1 MKIIFV
7 VFMVVMFIF
16 LFVLAVIDDRR
27 KKEIAN
33 LKLKLAKEN
42 EDKSFFCRE
51 TERLK
56 MELDSYKEK
65 EKEDFNSDNNKII
78 KDTFKGKRV
87 LIGDYNKEMLKNTK
101 RVFLSLGFDVDTVD
115 SGDAILD
122 KILHGYTCDVI
133 VTNNIYKKGCNG
145 INMTQQL
152 KDIKGFNI
160 PVVVLTVS
168 INKRDYFLEYYDEYM
183 EKYLTQEKAEK
194 AMANIFKMSK

>member
-16 LFVLAVIDDRR
+16 LFVLVVNDDRR

-33 LKLKLAKEN
+33 LKIKLAKEN
-42 EDKSFFCRE
+42 DDKSFFYRE

-65 EKEDFNSDNNKII
+65 EKEEFNSDNSKMI

-101 RVFLSLGFDVDTVD
+101 KVFLSLGFDVDTVD